1 MATIIKIKR
10 SSLQSAP
17 SALANGEM
25 GYVYGTGTQANGGD
39 RLYIGQGTETN
50 GEAANIDVIG
60 GVYFT
65 DLLDHTHGT
74 VTAGSALI
82 VDSNKKLNELLV
94 DNLTIGASDAN
105 TIASSSGDIILAPTG
120 AGKTVANN
128 LYTDSSTS
136 LREYIEDI
144 SGGSITAGTGITTT
158 YNDSAG
164 TTTVATASVP
174 NSSLSNSKVI
184 VTDGTTASDIDLGS
198 TLTFSNVANETTVV
212 QSGGTVT
219 IGLPNTVSG
228 LTSISA
234 TDLTGT
240 LQTAA
245 QAQIT
250 SLGTLNGLTIAGSQS
265 ISMGSNRITG
275 VLDPTGSQ
283 DAATKAYVDAT
294 VNGLD
299 VKGSVLV
306 ATTANLSATY
316 SGGVLTA
323 SANSAITVDSVNLA
337 VNDRLLV
344 KNQSTA
350 AHNGIYKVTTVGSGA
365 AAYVLTRTD
374 DADTGSDLSA
384 GSFFFVESG
393 TVNGDN
399 GFVSTST
406 DSEPTIGTD
415 AITFAQFSGAGQI
428 GAGLGLTKTGN
439 TLDVQ
444 VDDSSIEIATD
455 TLRVKASGITNTMLF
470 GSIDLTTKVTGTLPM
485 GNGGTGVTTFTSSGI
500 VYGNGSGSLLA
511 TAAGTWD
518 SSNSVGQFLSVNS
531 SGVPTWANLIDG
543 GTF

>member
-25 GYVYGTGTQANGGD
+25 GYVYGTGTQVNGGD

-65 DLLDHTHGT
+65 NLLDHTHGT

-94 DNLTIGASDAN
+94 DNLSIGVSDAN
-105 TIASSSGDIILAPTG
+105 TIASSSGDIVLAPTG
-120 AGKTVANN
+120 AGKSVINN
-128 LYTDSSTS
+128 LYTNSTTS
-136 LREYIEDI
+136 LQEYIEDI
-144 SGGSITAGTGITTT
+144 SGGSITAGTGITAT
-158 YNDSAG
+158 YNDSLG
-164 TTTVATASVP
+164 TTTIAVSSVP
-174 NSSLSNSKVI
+174 NSALSNSKIVI
-184 VTDGTTASDIDLGS
+184 TDGSTATDIDLGD
-198 TLTFSNVANETTVV
+198 TITFTNVTNETTVT
-212 QSGGTVT
+212 QSSGTIQVG
-219 IGLPNTVSG
+219 IADSVSG
-228 LTSISA
+228 LTSVSA
-234 TDLTGT
+234 TNLTGT

-245 QAQIT
+245 QPNIT
-250 SLGTLNGLTIAGSQS
+250 SLGSLNGLTIAGSQA
-265 ISMGSNRITG
+265 ISMGSNRVTG
-275 VLDPTGSQ
+275 VTDPSGAQ

-306 ATTANLSATY
+306 ATTTNLSATY

-344 KNQSTA
+344 KNQSTT

-365 AAYVLTRTD
+365 AAYVLTRTA

-415 AITFAQFSGAGQI
+415 AITFAQFSGAGQVS
-428 GAGLGLTKTGN
+428 AGLGLTKTGN

-455 TLRVKASGITNTMLF
+455 TLRVKASGITNTMLT

-485 GNGGTGVTTFTSSGI
+485 GNGGTGVTSFTSSGI
-500 VYGNGSGSLLA
+500 LYGNGSGTLLA
-511 TAAGTWD
+511 TAAGTYD
-518 SSNSVGQFLSVNS
+518 STNSVGQFLSVNS
-531 SGVPTWANLIDG
+531 SGVPVWANLLDG

>member
-25 GYVYGTGTQANGGD
+25 GYVYGTGTQVNGGD

-65 DLLDHTHGT
+65 NLLDHTHGT

-94 DNLTIGASDAN
+94 DNLSIGVSDAN
-105 TIASSSGDIILAPTG
+105 TIASSSGDIVLAPTG
-120 AGKTVANN
+120 AGKSVINN
-128 LYTDSSTS
+128 LYTNSTTS
-136 LREYIEDI
+136 LQEYIEDI
-144 SGGSITAGTGITTT
+144 SGGSITAGTGITAT
-158 YNDSAG
+158 YNDSLG
-164 TTTVATASVP
+164 TTTIAVSSVP
-174 NSSLSNSKVI
+174 NSALSNSKIVI
-184 VTDGTTASDIDLGS
+184 TDGSTATDIDLGD
-198 TLTFSNVANETTVV
+198 TITFTNVTNETTVA
-212 QSGGTVT
+212 QSSGTIQ
-219 IGLPNTVSG
+219 IGIADSVSG
-228 LTSISA
+228 LTSVSA
-234 TDLTGT
+234 TNLTGT

-245 QAQIT
+245 QPNIT
-250 SLGTLNGLTIAGSQS
+250 SLGSLNGLTIAGSQA
-265 ISMGSNRITG
+265 ISMGSNRVTG
-275 VLDPTGSQ
+275 VTDPSGAQ

-306 ATTANLSATY
+306 ATTTNLSATY

-344 KNQSTA
+344 KNQSTT

-365 AAYVLTRTD
+365 AAYVLTRTA

-415 AITFAQFSGAGQI
+415 AITFAQFSGAGQVS
-428 GAGLGLTKTGN
+428 AGLGLTKTGN

-455 TLRVKASGITNTMLF
+455 TLRVKASGITNTMLT

-485 GNGGTGVTTFTSSGI
+485 GNGGTGVTSFTSSGI
-500 VYGNGSGSLLA
+500 LYGNGSGTLLA
-511 TAAGTWD
+511 TAAGTYD
-518 SSNSVGQFLSVNS
+518 STNSVGQFLSVNS
-531 SGVPTWANLIDG
+531 SGVPVWANLLDG

>member
-25 GYVYGTGTQANGGD
+25 GYVYGTGTQINGGD
-39 RLYIGQGTETN
+39 RLYIGQGTETA

-94 DNLTIGASDAN
+94 DNLTIGVSDAN
-105 TIASSSGDIILAPTG
+105 TIASSSGDIVLAPTG
-120 AGKTVANN
+120 AGKSVINN
-128 LYTDSSTS
+128 LYTNSTTS
-136 LREYIEDI
+136 LQEYIEDI
-144 SGGSITAGTGITTT
+144 SGGSITAGTGITAT
-158 YNDSAG
+158 YDDSAG
-164 TTTVATASVP
+164 TTTLAVSSVP
-174 NSSLSNSKVI
+174 NSALTNSKIVI
-184 VTDGTTASDIDLGS
+184 TDGSTPIDIDLGD
-198 TLTFSNVANETTVV
+198 TITFTNVTNETTVA
-212 QSGGTVT
+212 QSSGTIQ
-219 IGLPNTVSG
+219 IGIADSVSG
-228 LTSISA
+228 LTSVSA
-234 TDLTGT
+234 TSLTGT

-250 SLGTLNGLTIAGSQS
+250 SLGTLNGLTIAGSQT
-265 ISMGSNRITG
+265 IAMGANKITG
-275 VLDPTGSQ
+275 VLDPTAAQ

-306 ATTANLSATY
+306 ATTANLGTSYA
-316 SGGVLTA
+316 SGILTA
-323 SANSAITVDSVNLA
+323 SGNGAITIDSVSLSA
-337 VNDRLLV
+337 GDRILV
-344 KNQSTA
+344 KDQTTT
-350 AHNGIYKVTTVGSGA
+350 AHNGIYEVTTVGSGA
-365 AAYVLTRTD
+365 SVYVLTRTA

-393 TVNGDN
+393 TNNADN
-399 GFVSTST
+399 GYVSTST
-406 DSEPTIGTD
+406 ASEPTIGTD

-439 TLDVQ
+439 TLDIQ

-455 TLRVKASGITNTMLF
+455 TLRVKASGITNTMLA
-470 GSIDLTTKVTGTLPM
+470 GNVDLTTKITGTLPM
-485 GNGGTGVTTFTSSGI
+485 GNGGTGVTSFTSKGI
-500 VYGNGSGSLLA
+500 VYGNGSGTLLA
-511 TAAGTWD
+511 TAAGTYD
-518 SSNSVGQFLSVNS
+518 STNSVGQFLSVNS
-531 SGVPTWANLIDG
+531 SGVPVWANLIDG